1 MDNFRRRNR
10 DKQPRR
16 VVDGIL
22 NAPVRTYNVRQ
33 PKGMEPARLG
43 NLHSTN
49 SRRIDDFK
57 RPEGWYSASS
67 GTGAV
72 RASFDVNRQ
81 ETAAAAVATGAAQ
94 HEKGEKPGPSLL
106 HMTLPG
112 SIKRDKS
119 KEGPRSK
126 QGRWRTFRKWA
137 LRSALVLAALV
148 FIVGGFLLF
157 KGILKLNQVFKGGG
171 DAPALNN
178 EVTPELLRGEGDGRV
193 NILLMGKGGPG
204 HAGADLTDTLI
215 VASIDPINKEAA
227 LVSVPRDLWVMVPG
241 RGSGKINAVYANAK
255 NRALTESQDQEKAE
269 RAGVNALQ
277 DVISQVLG
285 IPIHYY
291 GMIDFE
297 GFKQAVDIV
306 GGVDIDVPPELA
318 VEEQLWD
325 STTGK
330 NYYLKVPP
338 GPQHFDSTK
347 ALYFTRS
354 RKSSLRGDFSR
365 SERQRLFIQALAK
378 KVLSAGTYT
387 NPIKVSQLMSAFG
400 DHLSTD
406 LTVKNALRLM
416 EIANGMDMS
425 KVASIGLADPPNNFV
440 RTDTVGDQSVV
451 RPTAGFGDYSE
462 IQNYIRSVL
471 KDPYLAKEDARV
483 AVLNGTSI
491 AGLASNTAEQ
501 LRTYGYNVTV
511 VGDAPTQDYAQTM
524 LIDVT
529 NGKKPFT
536 KNYLEKRL
544 EVKATTRVPEGIQAQ
559 DVDFVIILGRSE

>member
-10 DKQPRR
+10 YKKPRR

-33 PKGMEPARLG
+33 PKGMEPARLE
-43 NLHSTN
+43 NLRSTN

-57 RPEGWYSASS
+57 RPEGWYVASS
-67 GTGAV
+67 GMGSVSTT
-72 RASFDVNRQ
+72 FDAGKQ
-81 ETAAAAVATGAAQ
+81 AVAA
-94 HEKGEKPGPSLL
+94 ERDRSEKPEPSLL
-106 HMTLPG
+106 HMTLPAG
-112 SIKRDKS
+112 SLKRDKG
-119 KEGPRSK
+119 KEKSRSR
-126 QGRWRTFRKWA
+126 QGRWRTFRKWV
-137 LRSALVLAALV
+137 LRSALAAAVLV
-148 FIVGGFLLF
+148 FIIGGFLLF

-171 DAPALNN
+171 SAPALNS

-204 HAGADLTDTLI
+204 HAGADLTDTII
-215 VASIDPINKEAA
+215 VASIDPVNKDAA
-227 LVSVPRDLWVMVPG
+227 LVSIPRDLWVTVPG
-241 RGSGKINAVYANAK
+241 RGSSKINAVYANTK
-255 NRALTESQDQEKAE
+255 SRSLKETQDQEKAE
-269 RAGVNALQ
+269 RAGVRALQ
-277 DVISQVLG
+277 DMIGQVLG

-297 GFKQAVDIV
+297 GFKQAVDTV
-306 GGVDIDVPPELA
+306 GGVDIDVPAELA
-318 VEEQLWD
+318 VKEHLWD

-330 NYYLKVPP
+330 PYYLNVPA
-338 GPQHFDSTK
+338 GLQHFDSTK
-347 ALYFTRS
+347 ALYFARS
-354 RKSSLRGDFSR
+354 RQTSLRGDFSR

-378 KVLSAGTYT
+378 KVLSAGTYA

-425 KVASIGLADPPNNFV
+425 KIASIGLADPPNNFV
-440 RTDTVGDQSVV
+440 RTDTVGSQSVV

-462 IQNYIRSVL
+462 IQNYIRSIL

-483 AVLNGTSI
+483 AVLNGSSI
-491 AGLASNTAEQ
+491 AGLASQAAEQ
-501 LRTYGYNVTV
+501 LKTYGYNVTV
-511 VGDAPTQDYAQTM
+511 VGDAPTQDYAQTI
-524 LIDVT
+524 LIDMT
-529 NGKKPFT
+529 DGKKPFT

-544 EVKATTRVPEGIQAQ
+544 EVKATTKVPEGVQTQ
-559 DVDFVIILGRSE
+559 DVDFVIILGRNE

>member
-1 MDNFRRRNR
+1 MDGFRRRNR

-22 NAPVRTYNVRQ
+22 NAPVRTYNVRL

-81 ETAAAAVATGAAQ
+81 EAAALATATGTAQ
-94 HEKGEKPGPSLL
+94 HEKNEKTGSSLL

-204 HAGADLTDTLI
+204 HSGADLTDTII

-227 LVSVPRDLWVMVPG
+227 LVSVPRDLWVTVQG
-241 RGSGKINAVYANAK
+241 RSSKINAVYANAK
-255 NRALTESQDQEKAE
+255 SRALSESQDKEKAE
-269 RAGVNALQ
+269 RTGVKALQ
-277 DVISQVLG
+277 DVVSQVLG

-297 GFKQAVDIV
+297 GFKKAVDIV
-306 GGVDIDVPPELA
+306 GGVDIDVPSELA
-318 VEEQLWD
+318 VKEYLWD

-330 NYYLKVPP
+330 HYYLNVSA

-354 RKSSLRGDFSR
+354 RQTSLRGDFSR

-387 NPIKVSQLMSAFG
+387 NPLKISQLMSAFG
-400 DHLSTD
+400 DHMSTD
-406 LTVKNALRLM
+406 LSVNNALRLFD
-416 EIANGMDMS
+416 IANGMDLS
-425 KVASIGLADPPNNFV
+425 QIKSIGLADPPNNYV

-462 IQNYIRSVL
+462 IQNYIRNVL

-483 AVLNGTSI
+483 AVLNGSTI
-491 AGLASNTAEQ
+491 AGLAAKTAEE
-501 LRTYGYNVTV
+501 LKTYGYNVAV
-511 VGDAPTQDYAQTM
+511 VGDAPTQDYARTI

-529 NGKKPFT
+529 DGKKPFT

-544 EVKATTRVPEGIQAQ
+544 NVKATTKVPEGVQTQ

>member
-1 MDNFRRRNR
+1 MENFRRRNR
-10 DKQPRR
+10 EKQPRQAM
-16 VVDGIL
+16 DGIL

-33 PKGMEPARLG
+33 PKGMEPARLAG
-43 NLHSTN
+43 FRSTN

-57 RPEGWYSASS
+57 RAEGLYVASS
-67 GTGAV
+67 GSGGV
-72 RASFDVNRQ
+72 NASFNVNRQ
-81 ETAAAAVATGAAQ
+81 ESVTEKAQ
-94 HEKGEKPGPSLL
+94 GEKGPSLL

-112 SIKRDKS
+112 GSVRRGKNREKVR
-119 KEGPRSK
+119 GK
-126 QGRWRTFRKWA
+126 QSRWRTFRKWA
-137 LRSALVLAALV
+137 LRSALVVTALV
-148 FIVGGFLLF
+148 FIIGGFLLF

-171 DAPALNN
+171 SAAALRS
-178 EVTPELLRGEGDGRV
+178 EVTPELLKGEGDGRV

-215 VASIDPINKEAA
+215 VASIDPVNKNAT
-227 LVSVPRDLWVMVPG
+227 LVSIPRDLWVTVQG
-241 RGSGKINAVYANAK
+241 RGSSKINAVYANAK
-255 NRALTESQDQEKAE
+255 SRALNASPQDKDKAE
-269 RAGVNALQ
+269 RAGVDALQ

-318 VEEQLWD
+318 VKEYLWD

-330 NYYLKVPP
+330 NYYLNVPA

-347 ALYFTRS
+347 ALYFARS
-354 RKSSLRGDFSR
+354 RHTSLRGDFSR
-365 SERQRLFIQALAK
+365 SERQRLFIQALAQ

-406 LTVKNALRLM
+406 LSVNNALRLL
-416 EIANGMDMS
+416 EIAKGMDMS
-425 KVASIGLADPPNNFV
+425 KVGSIGLADPPNNFV
-440 RTDTVGDQSVV
+440 RTDNVNGQSVV

-462 IQNYIRSVL
+462 IQNYIRNTL
-471 KDPYLAKEDARV
+471 KDPYLAKENARI
-483 AVLNGTSI
+483 AVLNGGSI
-491 AGLASNTAEQ
+491 AGLAAKKAEE
-501 LRTYGYNVTV
+501 LKSYGYNVTV
-511 VGDAPTQDYAQTM
+511 VGDAPTQDYAQTV

-529 NGKKPFT
+529 DGKKPFS

-544 EVKATTRVPEGIQAQ
+544 DIKATTRVPDGVQTQ
-559 DVDFVIILGRSE
+559 DVDFVIILGWSE